1 MWEAI
6 FYVMQMFD
14 NNNCYFY
21 CLIGN
26 KISISKHLYLHK
38 NKLPFAKTIK
48 SFIVLRRYIDGYH
61 SIPINLKWT
70 TLSIIFF
77 SKCKIDHTKSFR
89 KCNQ

>member
-38 NKLPFAKTIK
+38 NRLPFAKTIK

-61 SIPINLKWT
+61 AIHINMANKKLINFNFPSFKS
-70 TLSIIFF
+70 LSTG
-77 SKCKIDHTKSFR
+77 K
-89 KCNQ
+89 